1 MVKNK
6 HKHFFV
12 IVSCLLAVMIAI
24 TPLFAVNNNRTT
36 ANADGIV
43 SSDYLIVMPSFTY
56 KYNGLDVVYPTSYIS
71 FHSDNT
77 FTYFYP
83 SSIDGSTGHYNSV
96 TLSISEHAQL
106 IGGQYHAYRYDY
118 ELNKVVFFQLDQY
131 NTYIKVSGDIS
142 LRDSCTYTYVI
153 PYYNSEISGY
163 GINYGFSLSPSD
175 YRGFD
180 VFVGN
185 YSQNFIEDDAT
196 PVSFNYTTIA
206 SPVDKSQLDDY
217 IIDSAYQR
225 GYNDAYQIG
234 YNKGLNTT
242 WGDLSPFKAV
252 VNGVD
257 DFINAPIFGNV
268 NLKTLFFVA
277 FGVILFG
284 LFIKV
289 FFGG

>member
-1 MVKNK
+1 MVKDKNK
-6 HKHFFV
+6 HICV
-12 IVSCLLAVMIAI
+12 IVSCLLALMVAVM
-24 TPLFAVNNNRTT
+24 PLFTLINNRTT

-83 SSIDGSTGHYNSV
+83 SSYDGSTGYYNSV
-96 TLSISEHAQL
+96 TLSISDNVQS
-106 IGGQYHAYRYDY
+106 IGGRYHVYRYDY
-118 ELNKVVFFQLDQY
+118 ELNKVVFFQLNEY

-142 LRDSCTYTYVI
+142 LRDSCTYTYVTSGYE
-153 PYYNSEISGY
+153 PQISGY
-163 GINYGFSLSPSD
+163 GIQYGFSLSPSD

-185 YSQNFIEDDAT
+185 YSNKLIEDDAK

-206 SPVDKSQLDDY
+206 SPVDQTQLDDY
-217 IIDSAYQR
+217 IIDTTYQR
-225 GYNDAYQIG
+225 GYSDGYDKG
-234 YNKGLNTT
+234 YNIGLNTT
-242 WGDLSPFKAV
+242 WGDLSPWQAV

-268 NLKTLFFVA
+268 NLKTLFLVA